1 MTSDYFQVPVARAP
15 HREPAADRPSV
26 PILVVDDDEMKRFAL
41 KRLLVP
47 LGYTVVEAD
56 SGRAALRCALAQEF
70 AVILLDVRMP
80 GMDGFETAALLRTRT
95 NSELTPILLSTAS
108 TRGEITASGLY
119 GDSVTHFMLAP
130 VELDELR
137 ATIAVFADLYVK
149 AHEIITRSGEIEAEA
164 GRWRL
169 LTTAAPVGIF
179 RADRRHRYTY
189 TNPCWS
195 EITGIPSADALGE
208 DWRRIVSAEPDSP
221 LAIKFSAETG
231 RECGISLKLEMAVAG
246 SEPRIVFLTAKPLPA
261 IDDEPVGWVGT
272 LTDLTEHPL
281 TPTYR

>member
-1 MTSDYFQVPVARAP
+1 MTSDYFQVPAALAP
-15 HREPAADRPSV
+15 HRGPTAGRPPV

-41 KRLLVP
+41 KRLLMP

-56 SGRAALRCALAQEF
+56 SGRAALRCALTQEF

-137 ATIAVFADLYVK
+137 ATIAVFADLYLK
-149 AHEIITRSGEIEAEA
+149 AHEIVTRAGEIQAEA

-179 RADRRHRYTY
+179 RADCRHRYTH

-195 EITGIPSADALGE
+195 EITGIPPAVALGQ
-208 DWRRIVSAEPDSP
+208 DWRRIVSTEPDSSI
-221 LAIKFSAETG
+221 AIDFSADIERG
-231 RECGISLKLEMAVAG
+231 WGISRPIELPVAG
-246 SEPRIVFLTAKPLPA
+246 SQPRIVFLTAKPLPE
-261 IDDEPVGWVGT
+261 IDDEPVGWIGT
-272 LTDLTEHPL
+272 LTDLTDHSL